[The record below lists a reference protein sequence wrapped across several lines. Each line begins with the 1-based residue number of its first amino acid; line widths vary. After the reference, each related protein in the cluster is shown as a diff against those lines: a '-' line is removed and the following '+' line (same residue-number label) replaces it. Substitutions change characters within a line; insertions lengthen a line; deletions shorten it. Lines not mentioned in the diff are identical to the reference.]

1 MSKILISNRGFFDFI
16 LDVEVLR
23 ALRYSYLLT
32 LMTVTHDPV
41 ASELQSELLHKL
53 GELLLREVRSTDF
66 VAQGEGGVFY
76 VILPFAGLAEAKKAV
91 ERLLV
96 RAREHAFIVKDTR
109 VQTTLSVGC
118 ARFPTDASDSREL
131 LQKSEE
137 MLEKARRE
145 GGNRVSLPETG

>member
-1 MSKILISNRGFFDFI
+1 MAKILISNRGFFDFI
-16 LDVEVLR
+16 LDVEVFR

-32 LMTVTHDPV
+32 LLAVTSDPV
-41 ASELQSELLHKL
+41 PSELQSELHSQV
-53 GELLLREVRSTDF
+53 GELVLREVRSTDY
-66 VAQGEGGVFY
+66 VAPGEGGVFY

-96 RAREHAFIVKDTR
+96 KTREHAFIVKDTR

-131 LQKSEE
+131 LRRSEE

-145 GGNRVSLPETG
+145 GGNKLCVPDTE